1 MADER
6 SVPAYTEAQA
16 IAGMIAGH
24 RMAGMEP
31 TPGDVAAARRGFR
44 GESTAEEERARV
56 LAEIT
61 AARSAAPPDGQPL
74 RD

>member
-1 MADER
+1 MVDER

-61 AARSAAPPDGQPL
+61 AARSATPPDGQPL